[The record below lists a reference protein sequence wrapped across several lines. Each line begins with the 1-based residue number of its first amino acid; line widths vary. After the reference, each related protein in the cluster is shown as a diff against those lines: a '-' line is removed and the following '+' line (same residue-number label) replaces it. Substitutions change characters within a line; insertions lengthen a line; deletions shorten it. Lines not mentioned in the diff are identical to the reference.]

1 MGKCLK
7 QLWIAVLM
15 ASMVFTGGSGFA
27 VENKLITSEDR
38 EENRKD
44 EMKELQEKFNWWP
57 TDAKPGPV
65 KDEVRGGYWW
75 WPTTPGKARPWGNR
89 GYVYVYK
96 IIFDYKSDELPP
108 PKPQELRACLLVRKI
123 LKNVKIYFDFDKADL
138 RDDAAEILTNAV
150 KTLEKN
156 PKASVLIT
164 GNCDVRGSENYNLDL
179 GKRRAAVV
187 DNFMRSKGVQPDR
200 IRIISRGKLD
210 AIAPVTDIVGMQKDR
225 NAQFMVA
232 EVEEVM
238 MPYAGTGEPAEVKTE
253 GATPVEEG
261 KYVVEKKE
269 DVTSEVRV
277 STKEYTVQQNDSL
290 WKIAERECG
299 SGHRWKYIYELNKDK
314 IKNPNKLKPGTK
326 IVIPIE

>member
-1 MGKCLK
+1 
-7 QLWIAVLM
+7 
-15 ASMVFTGGSGFA
+15 MVKGLRKGWVTLLTVSFFITSGPAFTADNG
-27 VENKLITSEDR
+27 LITSEER
-38 EENRKD
+38 EQKRKD
-44 EMKELQEKFNWWP
+44 ELKELQQKFNWWP

-89 GYVYVYK
+89 GFVYVYK

-108 PKPQELRACLLVRKI
+108 PKAQELRACLLVRKI
-123 LKNVKIYFDFDKADL
+123 LKNVKVYFDFDKAEL
-138 RDDAAEILTNAV
+138 RDDAVEILDSAV

-156 PKASVLIT
+156 PKASILIT
-164 GNCDVRGSENYNLDL
+164 GNCDIRGSENYNQDL
-179 GKRRAAVV
+179 GKRRAAAV
-187 DNFMRSKGVQPDR
+187 DNFMRSKGIPEDR

-238 MPYAGTGEPAEVKTE
+238 MPYAGEGQPEVAEE
-253 GATPVEEG
+253 GAKKVEEG
-261 KYVVEKKE
+261 KYVIEKSE
-269 DVTSEVRV
+269 DITSEVKV
-277 STKEYTVQQNDSL
+277 STKEYIIKPNDSL
-290 WKIAERECG
+290 WKIAEREYG
-299 SGHRWKYIYELNKDK
+299 SGYRWKHIYEMNKDV
-314 IKNPNKLKPGTK
+314 IKNPNKLKAGTK